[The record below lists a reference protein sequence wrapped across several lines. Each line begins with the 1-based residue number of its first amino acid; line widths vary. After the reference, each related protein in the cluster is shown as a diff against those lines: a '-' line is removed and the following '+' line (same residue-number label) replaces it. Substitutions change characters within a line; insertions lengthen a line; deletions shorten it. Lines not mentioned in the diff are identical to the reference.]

1 MLQRI
6 SLVLNIIL
14 TIAVGILFYLH
25 FSGTS
30 KSSDIAVSAPMKLET
45 MPQASIVYV
54 NIDTLLEHYD
64 YIKETRK
71 ALEKE
76 ADTKQRSLENQ
87 YMNLQKQA
95 EDFRAIAERLSPEEA
110 QNQQGA
116 LMQKEQTLMQER
128 EVVTQELMKK
138 EQDLNLQL
146 HKSITEYLSRFKAK
160 MPFNFVLSYTTGGG
174 ILYAKDSLEIT
185 NEVIEGLNAEYK
197 SKKTEKK

>member
-197 SKKTEKK
+197 SKKAEKK